1 MVFFLTLFLV
11 FWALIYT
18 SARFL
23 KYFRIVKDYKDTT
36 TATVLRVSDH
46 EPVRKKE
53 TPALD
58 VVLGYTIDGKEGST
72 EVVVPV
78 SQADKYVPGTEME
91 ICYNVLPN
99 GTVNIASA
107 GDGPKRMMYG
117 YLGAIVLELVIYYV
131 IWRLML

>member
-1 MVFFLTLFLV
+1 M
-11 FWALIYT
+11 IYT

-23 KYFRIVKDYKDTT
+23 KYFRIVKDYKDKT

-53 TPALD
+53 TPAID

-78 SQADKYVPGTEME
+78 SQADKYVPGTEVE

>member
-23 KYFRIVKDYKDTT
+23 KYFRIVKDYKDKT

-53 TPALD
+53 TPTID

-78 SQADKYVPGTEME
+78 SQADKYVPGTEVE

>member
-23 KYFRIVKDYKDTT
+23 KYFRIVKDYKDKT

-53 TPALD
+53 TPAID

-117 YLGAIVLELVIYYV
+117 YLGAIVLELIIYYV

>member
-23 KYFRIVKDYKDTT
+23 KYFRIVKDYKDKT

-53 TPALD
+53 TPAID

>member
-1 MVFFLTLFLV
+1 MAFFLTLFLV

-36 TATVLRVSDH
+36 TATVLRVADH

-53 TPALD
+53 TPAID

-78 SQADKYVPGTEME
+78 SQADKYVPGTEVE

>member
-23 KYFRIVKDYKDTT
+23 KYFRIVKDYKDKT

-53 TPALD
+53 MPAID

-78 SQADKYVPGTEME
+78 SQADKYVPGTEVE

>member
-23 KYFRIVKDYKDTT
+23 KYFRIVKDYKDKT

-53 TPALD
+53 TPAID

-78 SQADKYVPGTEME
+78 SQADKYVPGTEVE